1 MPRWILGLYFYFYF
15 LPFYSLSPNPMAS
28 LEEIRT
34 ERLKKL
40 EILKSRGIDAYPS
53 KVPRDM
59 SLAGLR
65 ANFAD
70 IESKKEV
77 VNLVGRVMA
86 IRGQGA
92 IQFIVLNDG
101 TATFQAVFKLDVL
114 GQEPMSFFS
123 EVADIGDFIGVTG
136 ELFVTQRGENSIMAK
151 SWTMAA
157 KSLRPLPEKWHGL
170 QDPEEKLRQRYLDI
184 LFDDELRDLFV
195 KKSKFWNAIRT
206 FLLNEGFLEVET
218 PVLENT
224 TGGADA
230 KPFATHHNAL
240 DLDVFLRI
248 SCGELWQKRLM
259 VAGYNKVFE
268 IGRIFRN
275 EGMSAEHAQDYT
287 QLEFYWAY
295 ANYEDGMKLV
305 ERMYKEVAMAAFGTL
320 QFAIH
325 GHDVDLSKPWDRY
338 DYTET
343 IKKFTDIDITT
354 ASIADIESALKR
366 LKVDYDKKGW
376 NRIRATDTLWKYCRK
391 KLAGPGFLVNVPV
404 EMSPLAKLAKG
415 GVVVEQFQPIIA
427 GSEVG
432 KGYSELNDPVD
443 QASRFQTQQ
452 DMRDQGDDEAQM
464 FDHDFVEALE
474 HGMPPTCGFGVS
486 ERLFAFLADKPIR
499 ETQIFPLL
507 KPKAK

>member
-1 MPRWILGLYFYFYF
+1 
-15 LPFYSLSPNPMAS
+15 MAS

-40 EILKSRGIDAYPS
+40 DILKSRGFEAYPS
-53 KVPRDM
+53 KVARDY
-59 SLAGLR
+59 SL
-65 ANFAD
+65 
-70 IESKKEV
+70 KEV
-77 VNLVGRVMA
+77 RDDYEKLFIHSNTVALVGRVMA

-101 TATFQAVFKLDVL
+101 TGTFQGVLKRDVL
-114 GQEPMSFFS
+114 GEEKMNLFG
-123 EVADIGDFIGVTG
+123 EVVDIGDFVGIEGR
-136 ELFVTQRGENSIMAK
+136 LFETQRQEKSVEVA

-248 SCGELWQKRLM
+248 ACGELWQKRLM
-259 VAGYNKVFE
+259 VAGYTKVFE

-305 ERMYKEVAMAAFGTL
+305 ERMYKHVAMEVFGTL
-320 QFAIH
+320 VFTIH
-325 GHDVDLSKPWDRY
+325 GHEVDLGKQWERY
-338 DYTET
+338 DYCET
-343 IKKFTDIDITT
+343 IKKMTGVDVRSASVSVRVEILEKLVSLHIEHKPSDNLTRLID
-354 ASIADIESALKR
+354 L
-366 LKVDYDKKGW
+366 
-376 NRIRATDTLWKYCRK
+376 LWKHCRK
-391 KLAGPGFLVNVPV
+391 QLSGPGFLVNVFWK
-404 EMSPLAKLAKG
+404 MSPLAKRNPSDT
-415 GVVVEQFQPIIA
+415 VTVEQFQPIIA

-432 KGYSELNDPVD
+432 KGYSELNDPID
-443 QASRFQTQQ
+443 QRVRFEDQQ
-452 DMRDQGDDEAQM
+452 RMRDAGDEEAQM
-464 FDHDFVEALE
+464 FDRDFVEALE

-499 ETQIFPLL
+499 ETQIFPLM
-507 KPKAK
+507 KPK